1 MPNSVNRE
9 MERRKY
15 ISKVGYLYPERDEK
29 LRNVSDL
36 RSLLA
41 AVESTPYE
49 AILS

>member
-1 MPNSVNRE
+1 

-29 LRNVSDL
+29 LKAVSDL
-36 RSLLA
+36 RSLFA